1 MRRCFSVLL
10 LCLLSTA
17 FAMAVAPRQ
26 GLTQV
31 KWGQHRDKRVQ
42 RHQAHKAGKHH
53 TPKRQRHTV

>member
-10 LCLLSTA
+10 LCLLFTA
-17 FAMAVAPRQ
+17 FAMASTSRPTP
-26 GLTQV
+26 TQV

-42 RHQAHKAGKHH
+42 RHHAHKAGKHN

>member
-10 LCLLSTA
+10 LCLLPTA
-17 FAMAVAPRQ
+17 FAMAVTPRER
-26 GLTQV
+26 TQV

-42 RHQAHKAGKHH
+42 PHHAHKAGKHH